1 VDSNSKKV
9 TNNNITKDD
18 NNFTEGI
25 QREDNNQKNYIND
38 NDNNNYEI
46 NDSEK
51 ENLLKYIKDIIFSEN
66 EELKDNEINQY
77 MFNIKDEDNSVTNN
91 KSKKKIY

>member
-1 VDSNSKKV
+1 MDSNSKKV

>member
-1 VDSNSKKV
+1 MDSNSKKV

-18 NNFTEGI
+18 NNFTERI